1 MQDRKVFLYY
11 FLAVGMILFPI
22 LNLLSFVPMVI
33 LYKKSNFRTYV
44 LLSGLFFVLS
54 LFVLGNF
61 TSLIPIFIS
70 FIMIKG
76 MDANKDGYVILLG
89 SSLAMTILIVSD
101 FMLLKLN
108 ANSYEAFLKVMTEF
122 LESYPNYKEV
132 LNIES
137 VEVFVNKMMTIYPSV
152 SFGISFIFCALGYS
166 FLSKR
171 VYKFDRNSDD
181 FITPFDSKFAIFSVI
196 ILAVMIFVNINGV
209 EKFYEVYLICLNLFI
224 AFISIMTVQ
233 GFIKLNVFL
242 SEKTNKIVANILSFI
257 SIFFAITFIVYFIYG
272 IYSSI
277 KRGVKWER
285 S

>member
-11 FLAVGMILFPI
+11 FLSIGMVLFPI

-33 LYKKSNFRTYV
+33 LYKKSNFRTYIF
-44 LLSGLFFVLS
+44 SAIMFFVFS

-76 MDANKDGYVILLG
+76 LDSTKEGYVILLG
-89 SSLAMTILIVSD
+89 STLAMTILIVSD

-108 ANSYEAFLKVMTEF
+108 ANSYEMFLKVMTEF
-122 LESYPNYKEV
+122 LESYPNYKEA

-137 VEVFVNKMMTIYPSV
+137 VEVFVNRMMTIYPSV

-171 VYKFDRNSDD
+171 IYKLNRDSDD
-181 FITPFDSKFAIFSVI
+181 FITPFDSKFAFVSIL
-196 ILAVMIFVNINGV
+196 ILAVMIFVNMNGV

-224 AFISIMTVQ
+224 SFISIMIVQ
-233 GFIKLNVFL
+233 GFIKFNALL
-242 SEKTNKIVANILSFI
+242 IEKTNKIVGNILSFI
-257 SIFFAITFIVYFIYG
+257 SIFFAIIYTVYFIYG

-285 S
+285 K

>member
-11 FLAVGMILFPI
+11 FLSIGMVLFPI

-44 LLSGLFFVLS
+44 FSAIMFFVFS

-76 MDANKDGYVILLG
+76 LDSTKEGYVILLG
-89 SSLAMTILIVSD
+89 STLAMTILIVSD

-108 ANSYEAFLKVMTEF
+108 ANSYEMFLKVMTEF
-122 LESYPNYKEV
+122 LESYPNYKEA

-137 VEVFVNKMMTIYPSV
+137 VEVFVNRMMTIYPSV

-171 VYKFDRNSDD
+171 IYKLNRDSDD
-181 FITPFDSKFAIFSVI
+181 FITPFDSKFAFVSIL
-196 ILAVMIFVNINGV
+196 ILAVMIFVNMNGV

-224 AFISIMTVQ
+224 SFISIMIVQ
-233 GFIKLNVFL
+233 GFIKFNALL
-242 SEKTNKIVANILSFI
+242 IEKTNKIVGNILSFI
-257 SIFFAITFIVYFIYG
+257 SIFFAIIYTVYFIYG

-285 S
+285 K

>member
-11 FLAVGMILFPI
+11 FLSIGMVLFPI

-33 LYKKSNFRTYV
+33 LYKKSNFRTYIF
-44 LLSGLFFVLS
+44 SAIMFFVFS

-61 TSLIPIFIS
+61 SSLIPIFIS

-76 MDANKDGYVILLG
+76 MDSGKEGYVILLG

-108 ANSYEAFLKVMTEF
+108 ANSYETFLKVMTEF

-171 VYKFDRNSDD
+171 IYKLDRDSDD
-181 FITPFDSKFAIFSVI
+181 FITPFDPKFAFVSIL
-196 ILAVMIFVNINGV
+196 ILAVMIFVNINSV

-224 AFISIMTVQ
+224 SFISIMIVQ
-233 GFIKLNVFL
+233 GFIKFNAFL
-242 SEKTNKIVANILSFI
+242 IEKTNKIAGNILSFI
-257 SIFFAITFIVYFIYG
+257 SIFFAIIYTVYFIYG

-285 S
+285 N